1 MKTFTKRYPGKTQ
14 VVIESL
20 DEGFLT
26 HFSAPEISGAE
37 GHEIFL
43 EILEQTERLMEIEVL
58 LRSPSLSDSDAS
70 TLKDEGMRIFEKL
83 YGTPK

>member
-14 VVIESL
+14 VIIESL

-43 EILEQTERLMEIEVL
+43 EILEQTERLMEIEIL
-58 LRSPSLSDSDAS
+58 LRSPSISDNDAS
-70 TLKDEGMRIFEKL
+70 VLKEEGMRLFEKL
-83 YGTPK
+83 YEAPK